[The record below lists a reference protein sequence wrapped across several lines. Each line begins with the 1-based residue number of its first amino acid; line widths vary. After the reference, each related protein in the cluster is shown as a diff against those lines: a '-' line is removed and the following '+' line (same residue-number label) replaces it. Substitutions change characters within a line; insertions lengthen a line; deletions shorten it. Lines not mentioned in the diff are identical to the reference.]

1 MSKIKTVTVHAG
13 HNPKGKI
20 AHGASDYI
28 DESKEARIITKKV
41 VRLLKKSGIRVYDC
55 TVNNGTSQTDVLR
68 KICEKCNS
76 KTRDIDISIHFNS
89 AVHQRI
95 LDGETIGT
103 EVWVRDTSSVKGDL
117 GKRICNQISKIG
129 FRNRGVKTTSGLWF
143 LNKTTKPALL
153 IEVCFVSDPDDAALY
168 KKNKDN
174 VAKAIVQAILNYN
187 RCNGDN

>member
-1 MSKIKTVTVHAG
+1 MSKIKAVTMHAG

-20 AHGASDYI
+20 ACGASDYI
-28 DESKEARIITKKV
+28 DESKEARIIVKKV
-41 VRLLKKSGIRVYDC
+41 VRLLKKNGIKAYDC

-68 KICEKCNS
+68 KICEKCNAKS
-76 KTRDIDISIHFNS
+76 RDIDISIHFNS
-89 AVHQRI
+89 AAHQRI
-95 LDGETIGT
+95 LDGETMGT

-117 GKRICNQISKIG
+117 GKRVCNQISKIG

-187 RCNGDN
+187 KVH